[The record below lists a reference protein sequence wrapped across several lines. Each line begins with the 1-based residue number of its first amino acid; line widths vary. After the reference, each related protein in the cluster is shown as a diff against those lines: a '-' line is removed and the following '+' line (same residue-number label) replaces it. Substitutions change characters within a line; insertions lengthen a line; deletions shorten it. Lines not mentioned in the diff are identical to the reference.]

1 MLALVA
7 SRVDR
12 LGAREQGVRV
22 TDSRDDVV
30 ATRDAVVDRGRGRLP
45 RAAAF
50 WALGAILLAFL
61 FAASAPSPL
70 YVVYQARWGFS
81 AATLTTVFAVYA
93 LALLIAL
100 VTVGALS
107 DDVGRRP
114 VLAAALLVEA
124 LSMVLFIAADGVG
137 WLLAARAV
145 QGLATGA
152 ATGAISASLIDL
164 QPERNPRLGAL
175 VNSTAPSVGLATGA
189 LGSGLLVQFAPA
201 PTTLVFAALVVAFA
215 AALLGVALMPETARR
230 RPGAVVSLRPRVSVP
245 RRIRP
250 DFLVVTPCL
259 IATWALGGL
268 YLSLGPSLAAGV
280 LHIQSHLVGG
290 LVIFALTGMGVI
302 GSLALRD
309 GASRRVMVVG
319 SMVLAVGA
327 GVTLLALALT
337 STVVFFLGTAIAG
350 FGFGAAFLG
359 AFRTLSVLAEPGERA
374 ELFAT
379 VYVVSYLAFSLPAI
393 AAGLAVSPLGLRRT
407 ATVYGVAVILFAVS
421 AVLGLNARRPR
432 EASRTATDPQAA
444 PSCPQINR
452 WRAEGLE
459 SSELLRA
466 YDKP

>member
-1 MLALVA
+1 MV
-7 SRVDR
+7 
-12 LGAREQGVRV
+12 
-22 TDSRDDVV
+22 
-30 ATRDAVVDRGRGRLP
+30 TRDAAVDRGRGRLP
-45 RAAAF
+45 RVAAF
-50 WALGAILLAFL
+50 WTLGAILLAFL

-107 DDVGRRP
+107 DYVGRRP

-152 ATGAISASLIDL
+152 ATGAISAYLIDL
-164 QPERNPRLGAL
+164 QSVRNPRLGAL

-201 PTTLVFAALVVAFA
+201 PTALVFAVLVVAFA

-230 RPGAVVSLRPRVSVP
+230 RPGAVASLRPRVSVP

-259 IATWALGGL
+259 VATWALGGL

-280 LHIQSHLVGG
+280 LHIQSHLIGG
-290 LVIFALTGMGVI
+290 LVIFALAGMGVV

-309 GASRRVMVVG
+309 GAPRRVMVVG
-319 SMVLAVGA
+319 SVVLAAGA

-337 STVVFFLGTAIAG
+337 STVLFFLGTAIAG

-379 VYVVSYLAFSLPAI
+379 VYVVNYLAFSLPAI

-407 ATVYGVAVILFAVS
+407 ATVYGVVVILFAVS
-421 AVLGLNARRPR
+421 AVLGLSARRPR
-432 EASRTATDPQAA
+432 EASRTATATAPHAA
-444 PSCPQINR
+444 PSRPH
-452 WRAEGLE
+452 AG
-459 SSELLRA
+459 
-466 YDKP
+466 

>member
-1 MLALVA
+1 MP
-7 SRVDR
+7 RV
-12 LGAREQGVRV
+12 
-22 TDSRDDVV
+22 
-30 ATRDAVVDRGRGRLP
+30 
-45 RAAAF
+45 AAF
-50 WALGAILLAFL
+50 WTLGAILLAFL

-70 YVVYQARWGFS
+70 YVVYQARRGFS
-81 AATLTTVFAVYA
+81 AATLTMVFAVYA

-107 DDVGRRP
+107 DYIGRRP
-114 VLAAALLVEA
+114 VLAAALIAEA

-137 WLLAARAV
+137 WLLAARTV

-152 ATGAISASLIDL
+152 ATGAISAYLIDL
-164 QPERNPRLGAL
+164 QPVRNPRLGAL

-189 LGSGLLVQFAPA
+189 LGSGLLVQFAPE
-201 PTTLVFAALVVAFA
+201 PTALVFAVLVVAFA

-230 RPGAVVSLRPRVSVP
+230 RPGAVASLRPRVSVP

-259 IATWALGGL
+259 VATWALGGL

-280 LHIQSHLVGG
+280 LHIQSHLIGG
-290 LVIFALTGMGVI
+290 LVIFALAGMGVV

-309 GASRRVMVVG
+309 GAPRRVMVVG
-319 SMVLAVGA
+319 SVVLAAGA

-337 STVVFFLGTAIAG
+337 STVLFFLGTAIAG

-379 VYVVSYLAFSLPAI
+379 VYVVNYLAFSLPAI
-393 AAGLAVSPLGLRRT
+393 AAGLAVSPLGLQRT
-407 ATVYGVAVILFAVS
+407 ATVYGVVVILFAVS
-421 AVLGLNARRPR
+421 AVLGLSARRPR
-432 EASRTATDPQAA
+432 EASRTATATAPHAA
-444 PSCPQINR
+444 PSRPH
-452 WRAEGLE
+452 AG
-459 SSELLRA
+459 
-466 YDKP
+466 

>member
-7 SRVDR
+7 SGIDR

-22 TDSRDDVV
+22 TDSRDDVL
-30 ATRDAVVDRGRGRLP
+30 ATRDAVVDRGPARLP
-45 RAAAF
+45 RTAAF

-145 QGLATGA
+145 QGLATGT

-230 RPGAVVSLRPRVSVP
+230 RPGAVASLRPRVSVP

-302 GSLALRD
+302 GSLTLRD

-350 FGFGAAFLG
+350 FGFGTAFLG

-379 VYVVSYLAFSLPAI
+379 VYVVNYLAFSLPAI
-393 AAGLAVSPLGLRRT
+393 AAGLAASPLGLRRT
-407 ATVYGVAVILFAVS
+407 ATVYGVVVILFAMS
-421 AVLGLNARRPR
+421 AVLGLDARRSR
-432 EASRTATDPQAA
+432 KASRTATDPQAA
-444 PSCPQINR
+444 PSCPQV
-452 WRAEGLE
+452 G
-459 SSELLRA
+459 
-466 YDKP
+466 

>member
-1 MLALVA
+1 
-7 SRVDR
+7 
-12 LGAREQGVRV
+12 V
-22 TDSRDDVV
+22 TDRKDDVL
-30 ATRDAVVDRGRGRLP
+30 ATRHTAADRGPTRLP

-50 WALGAILLAFL
+50 WALGATLLAFL

-107 DDVGRRP
+107 DYVGRRP

-137 WLLAARAV
+137 WLLAARAA
-145 QGLATGA
+145 QGLATGT
-152 ATGAISASLIDL
+152 ATGVISAYLIDL
-164 QPERNPRLGAL
+164 QPAKNPRLGAL
-175 VNSTAPSVGLATGA
+175 VNSTAPTVGLATGA

-201 PTTLVFAALVVAFA
+201 PTTLVFAALVVVFA
-215 AALLGVALMPETARR
+215 AALLGVALMPETTSR
-230 RPGAVVSLRPRVSVP
+230 RPGAVASLRPHVSVP

-250 DFLVVTPCL
+250 DFLIVTPCL
-259 IATWALGGL
+259 VATWALGGL

-280 LHIQSHLVGG
+280 LHIPSHLVGG
-290 LVIFALTGMGVI
+290 LVIFALAGMGMV

-309 GASRRVMVVG
+309 GALRRVMVAG
-319 SMVLAVGA
+319 SVVLAAGA

-337 STVVFFLGTAIAG
+337 STVLFFVGTAIAG

-379 VYVVSYLAFSLPAI
+379 VYVVNYLAFSLPAI

-407 ATVYGVAVILFAVS
+407 ATVYGVVVILFAVS
-421 AVLGLNARRPR
+421 AVVGLTARRPR
-432 EASRTATDPQAA
+432 EASRIGAAPQTT
-444 PSCPQINR
+444 PSCP
-452 WRAEGLE
+452 RAG
-459 SSELLRA
+459 
-466 YDKP
+466 

>member
-1 MLALVA
+1 V
-7 SRVDR
+7 
-12 LGAREQGVRV
+12 
-22 TDSRDDVV
+22 
-30 ATRDAVVDRGRGRLP
+30 
-45 RAAAF
+45 AAF
-50 WALGAILLAFL
+50 WTLGAILLAFL

-107 DDVGRRP
+107 DYVGRRP

-152 ATGAISASLIDL
+152 ATGAISAYLIDL
-164 QPERNPRLGAL
+164 QSVRNPRLGAL

-201 PTTLVFAALVVAFA
+201 PTALVFAVLVVAFA

-230 RPGAVVSLRPRVSVP
+230 RPGAVASLRPRVSVP

-259 IATWALGGL
+259 VATWALGGL

-280 LHIQSHLVGG
+280 LHIQSHLIGG
-290 LVIFALTGMGVI
+290 LVIFALAGMGVV

-309 GASRRVMVVG
+309 GAPRRVMVVG
-319 SMVLAVGA
+319 SVVLSRGRGSDLARPGADVHGPVLPRHGDRGFRFRGGVSGGVPDVERVGGARRA
-327 GVTLLALALT
+327 GG
-337 STVVFFLGTAIAG
+337 VVRDRVRGQLPGVQPAG
-350 FGFGAAFLG
+350 HRG
-359 AFRTLSVLAEPGERA
+359 RPGR
-374 ELFAT
+374 
-379 VYVVSYLAFSLPAI
+379 LPARS
-393 AAGLAVSPLGLRRT
+393 AAHGHRLRRRGDP
-407 ATVYGVAVILFAVS
+407 VRRVG
-421 AVLGLNARRPR
+421 GARAQR
-432 EASRTATDPQAA
+432 AA
-444 PSCPQINR
+444 
-452 WRAEGLE
+452 A
-459 SSELLRA
+459 A
-466 YDKP
+466 